1 MLQFTEEAQA
11 LPALRSELT
20 LIKGAPT
27 ATGEATWL
35 IHDPLQN
42 RFIQIDRP
50 AYEVFSYWADC
61 RTIPELL
68 AKVQAHGT
76 IEIDQ
81 EDISGLVQFAN
92 RNKLTD
98 QAGSGA
104 WKSLLNE
111 QQVRSRSPLEWAAH
125 NYIFFRIPL
134 VRPQRFLDRTLPTAR
149 LLGTPLAH
157 AILVFMAFFGLY
169 LTSRQW
175 DAFGA
180 TFQHVFTWEGAT
192 LVGLAIVAVKI
203 AHELGHAYCAAHYGC
218 RVPTMGIAF
227 MLMAPILYTDVTDA
241 WRLTERRKRLMI
253 TAGGILVEFGIAAI
267 ALFAWAFIADGP
279 MRSVAFTLAVVSLAT
294 SLFINLNPLMRFDG
308 YYLLSDWLGIDNLQP
323 RSFEITRWKLRE
335 WLFGFGLPCPE
346 ELSRRHRTIM
356 VAYGWA
362 VWIYR
367 LALFIGIALIVYH
380 FFFKVLGIALFLFEI
395 GYFIARPIWGE
406 LKVWYKMKD
415 AIRRSRRTYI
425 SAGTLATCLI
435 AGLVPWSTRVEIPA
449 ILEPRK
455 IARVYPAKPARVAS
469 IHVRQGQL
477 VTAGTPLVSLES
489 PHIERDI
496 QLARTKLRL
505 ARMQHARRLA
515 NAPDREATLELESKI
530 ASLHSRI
537 QGLKKEREEFITRA
551 PITGTIKELNPALHI
566 GRWLGAKHMIAMI
579 ASPKSMVVRGYVT
592 EADLW
597 RIEPGARGRFIPDAL
612 QRPSI
617 DVTVDEL
624 GIGAASKIDIK
635 DLASTF
641 GGRIA
646 VHPSEKTLVPVSA
659 QYGVRMTVGSDLI
672 RPELVSR
679 GIAVISG
686 RRESI
691 LASAWKNTIAVLLR
705 ESGF

>member
-1 MLQFTEEAQA
+1 MLQHSDEAQP

-61 RTIPELL
+61 NTITELL
-68 AKVQAHGT
+68 AQIQSHGT
-76 IEIDQ
+76 IEIDEQ
-81 EDISGLVQFAN
+81 DISSLIQFAI

-98 QAGSGA
+98 QTSSGA
-104 WKSLLNE
+104 WKGLLNE
-111 QQVRSRSPLEWAAH
+111 QKIRARSPLEWAAH

-134 VRPQRFLDRTLPTAR
+134 VRPQRFLERTLPTAR

-157 AILVFMAFFGLY
+157 AILVFIAILGLY

-180 TFQHVFTWEGAT
+180 TFQHVFAWEGAA
-192 LVGLAIVAVKI
+192 LIALAIVAVKV
-203 AHELGHAYCAAHYGC
+203 AHELGHAYCAVHYGC
-218 RVPTMGIAF
+218 RVPTMGLAF

-241 WRLTERRKRLMI
+241 WRLTERRKRLII

-267 ALFAWAFIADGP
+267 ALFAWAFIAEGP
-279 MRSVAFTLAVVSLAT
+279 LRSVAFTLAVVSLAT
-294 SLFINLNPLMRFDG
+294 SLLINLNPLMRFDG

-356 VAYGWA
+356 IIYGWA

-380 FFFKVLGIALFLFEI
+380 FFFKVLGIALFIFEI

-406 LKVWYKMKD
+406 LKIWYKMRD
-415 AIRRSRRTYI
+415 QIRRSRRTLV
-425 SAGTLATCLI
+425 SAGTLAACLI

-449 ILEPRK
+449 ILEPQK
-455 IARVYPAKPARVAS
+455 IAKVYPAKPARIAS
-469 IHVRQGQL
+469 IYVQQGQF
-477 VTAGTPLVSLES
+477 VEAGTALVVLES
-489 PHIERDI
+489 PDIERDI

-515 NAPDREATLELESKI
+515 NAADREATLELESKV

-537 QGLKKEREEFITRA
+537 QGLEKEREEFIARA
-551 PITGTIKELNPALHI
+551 PITGTIKELNPAIHI
-566 GRWLGAKHMIAMI
+566 GRWIGAKHMIAMI
-579 ASPKSMVVRGYVT
+579 ASPKAMVVRGYVT
-592 EADLW
+592 ETDLW
-597 RIEPGARGRFIPDAL
+597 RIQPGSQGRFIPDAL

-617 DVTVDEL
+617 DVTIDEL
-624 GIGAASKIDIK
+624 GLGAASRIDIK
-635 DLASTF
+635 ELASTF

-646 VHPSEKTLVPVSA
+646 VHPSEKVLVPVSA
-659 QYGVRMTVGSDLI
+659 QYGVRMTVGSEL
-672 RPELVSR
+672 RHPEIVSR
-679 GIAVISG
+679 GIAVVDG

-691 LASAWKNTIAVLLR
+691 LASAWKNTAAVLLR